1 MSGSPTRRRF
11 QRIPF
16 DAKTELHQGQGSW
29 PATLLDL
36 SLKGLLVER
45 PMSWDADLAQP
56 LEATVHLDPHT
67 QVRLHV
73 ELRHEEDNR
82 LGFSWTTTDLESL
95 SHLHRLM
102 QLNLADEAEI
112 QRELRELIDI

>member
-16 DAKTELHQGQGSW
+16 DARTELHRGHQSW
-29 PATLLDL
+29 PVRLLDV

-45 PMSWDADLAQP
+45 PASWQADLAQP
-56 LEATVHLDPHT
+56 LEATVHLDPNTH
-67 QVRLHV
+67 VRLQV
-73 ELRHEEDNR
+73 ELRHEEANR
-82 LGFSWTTTDLESL
+82 LGFSWITTDLESL
-95 SHLHRLM
+95 THLHRLM
-102 QLNLADEAEI
+102 QLNLADEAEM